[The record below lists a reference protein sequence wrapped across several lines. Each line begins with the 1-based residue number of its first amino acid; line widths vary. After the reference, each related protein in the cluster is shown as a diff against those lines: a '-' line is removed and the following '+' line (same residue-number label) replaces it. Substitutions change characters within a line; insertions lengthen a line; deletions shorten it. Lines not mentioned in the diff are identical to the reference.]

1 MKNKMKNNLIP
12 GKKFNELLKSLA
24 EDLTTLARAEFLISD
39 EQIYEGVIML
49 LESFLT
55 EITPTKEDK

>member
-1 MKNKMKNNLIP
+1 MKNNLIP
-12 GKKFNELLKSLA
+12 GKKFNALLKSLA

-49 LESFLT
+49 LESFVK
-55 EITPTKEDK
+55 EIKPPKEDK

>member
-12 GKKFNELLKSLA
+12 GKKFNALLKSLA

-49 LESFLT
+49 LESFVK
-55 EITPTKEDK
+55 EIKPQKDEN

>member
-1 MKNKMKNNLIP
+1 MKNNLIP

-24 EDLTTLARAEFLISD
+24 EDLTTFARAEFLISD

>member
-1 MKNKMKNNLIP
+1 MKNNLIP

-39 EQIYEGVIML
+39 EQIYEGVTML
-49 LESFLT
+49 LESFMS

>member
-1 MKNKMKNNLIP
+1 MKNNLIP

-49 LESFLT
+49 LESFIT